1 MKPDPVPAPN
11 PPVIHLV
18 DDDVSHLRSLSRLLR
33 ASGFE
38 VRIHDSAAEFLANLP
53 ADEHGCV
60 ITDLMMPEMD
70 GIALQQALHDTGN
83 PLPVVFLTGHGD
95 VPVTVRA
102 MKNGAEDFLT
112 KHAPKEDLIAAVNRA
127 LARNDEHRARH
138 ANLQALRQ
146 PFELLSAREREVL
159 RLVVQGMLNKQ
170 IAAELGIH
178 ERTVK
183 LHRTH
188 ITTKLGVHSV
198 AELTRMVDALI
209 AAGHDLIEVGTAHWL
224 APLPP
229 PNRTCGFAS
238 DYLRRQGAG

>member
-1 MKPDPVPAPN
+1 MKPESVPAPK
-11 PPVIHLV
+11 PPVIHVV
-18 DDDVSHLRSLSRLLR
+18 DDDVFHLRSLSRLLR
-33 ASGFE
+33 ISGFE

-70 GIALQQALHDTGN
+70 GIALQQALCVAGN
-83 PLPVVFLTGHGD
+83 PLPIIFLTGHGD

-112 KHAPKEDLIAAVNRA
+112 KNAPKDELIAAVNRA
-127 LARNDEHRARH
+127 LERNRLDRLENAE
-138 ANLQALRQ
+138 LREKRKV
-146 PFELLSAREREVL
+146 FELLTAREMQVL
-159 RLVVQGMLNKQ
+159 RIVLQGLLNKQ

-198 AELTRMVDALI
+198 AELARLVQDAR
-209 AAGHDLIEVGTAHWL
+209 IEW
-224 APLPP
+224 
-229 PNRTCGFAS
+229 
-238 DYLRRQGAG
+238 